1 MNYKQFSLE
10 ELYSLESDYIL
21 RHWANG
27 GRSEFDMSI
36 NSISRAIIEKYN
48 ERHGNC
54 FLGAINQHKFL
65 EKGETAT
72 LIKYSGQKVF
82 NFEFDIV
89 VPCFDKKLIDLLT
102 EHNTPQDSF
111 DSQKTFR
118 LIEAITSKIQ
128 EIGGHQLFWA

>member
-10 ELYSLESDYIL
+10 ELYSLESGYIL

-27 GRSEFDMSI
+27 GTSEFDMSI

-65 EKGETAT
+65 ACIIHTLFSTAKDAKETQGSQR
-72 LIKYSGQKVF
+72 IDVF
-82 NFEFDIV
+82 ICALCEILC
-89 VPCFDKKLIDLLT
+89 VPC
-102 EHNTPQDSF
+102 
-111 DSQKTFR
+111 
-118 LIEAITSKIQ
+118 
-128 EIGGHQLFWA
+128 G